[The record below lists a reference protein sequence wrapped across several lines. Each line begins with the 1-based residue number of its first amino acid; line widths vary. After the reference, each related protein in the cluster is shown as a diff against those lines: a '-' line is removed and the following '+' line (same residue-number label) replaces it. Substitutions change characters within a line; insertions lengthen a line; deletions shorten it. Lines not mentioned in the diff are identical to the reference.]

1 MSNRK
6 LTNSEINIKT
16 FMLILWEEKILILG
30 LCLFFSISAFFYQYS
45 KVNKNEQ
52 IITIHINDPKLL
64 VAQVLYFESFLD
76 EKILPELYS
85 KSSSRKDLLSEYTQ
99 NFKNNF
105 LSRNNFVNFINQ
117 NKNSNELRMWFKE
130 NKIDIKYYLNENKF
144 KSINDK
150 KFYITL
156 PSGLDKLSIII
167 DEYVF
172 FVKDLTIE
180 EIRKTLKLKILSE
193 LKRNEQALVYAKKI
207 SLLNPLIHSDKDNN
221 SVKIVSEPKEIFYL
235 GEKILIEKINNL
247 NKLITEVS
255 SYDFNYDPILIHTS
269 IENVTVDRVFMST
282 MAGLL
287 FGLFLSISI
296 IYLKN
301 FKKN

>member
-1 MSNRK
+1 LLK
-6 LTNSEINIKT
+6 K
-16 FMLILWEEKILILG
+16 EKILILG

-76 EKILPELYS
+76 EKILHESLT
-85 KSSSRKDLLSEYTQ
+85 KSLIRKDFLSE

-105 LSRNNFVNFINQ
+105 LSRDNFVNFINQ
-117 NKNSNELRMWFKE
+117 NKNSTELRMWFKE

-144 KSINDK
+144 KFINDK
-150 KFYITL
+150 KFYIAL

-167 DEYVF
+167 DEYAF
-172 FVKDLTIE
+172 FVKDLSIE

-207 SLLNPLIHSDKDNN
+207 SLLNPLMLNPLIQSDKDN
-221 SVKIVSEPKEIFYL
+221 VKIVSEPKEIFYL

-247 NKLITEVS
+247 NKLVTEVS
-255 SYDFNYDPILIHTS
+255 SYDFNYNPILIHAS
-269 IENVTVDRVFMST
+269 IQNVTADRVFMST

-296 IYLKN
+296 VYLKN
-301 FKKN
+301 FKNN

>member
-1 MSNRK
+1 MSNK
-6 LTNSEINIKT
+6 NLINSEINLKT
-16 FMLILWEEKILILG
+16 FFFLLRKEKILIFG

-76 EKILPELYS
+76 EKILHELHDKTS
-85 KSSSRKDLLSEYTQ
+85 KKDLLSEYIQ

-105 LSRNNFVNFINQ
+105 LSRDNFVNFINQ

-150 KFYITL
+150 KFYIAL

-167 DEYVF
+167 DEYAF
-172 FVKDLTIE
+172 FVKDLSIE
-180 EIRKTLKLKILSE
+180 EIRKSLKLKILSE

-207 SLLNPLIHSDKDNN
+207 SLLNPLIQSDKDNN
-221 SVKIVSEPKEIFYL
+221 NVKIVSEPKEIFYL

-255 SYDFNYDPILIHTS
+255 SYDFNYNPIFIHAS
-269 IENVTVDRVFMST
+269 IQNVTADRVFMST

-296 IYLKN
+296 VYLKN
-301 FKKN
+301 FKNN